1 MTEAKSV
8 KISYDVAGGDFDRA
22 GEASSGIKR
31 MLQKIGIPAD
41 IVRRIAIG
49 TYEAEM
55 NVLIHAGGGK
65 VAAEIFQDH
74 TGIPDI
80 KLAMQ
85 EGWSTAPDYIRQM
98 GFGAG
103 MGLPNMMKCSD
114 KFDIQSKIGEGTSI
128 TMEFKHQGRTYRG
141 ALHRLRRMYA
151 PLCVSRGRSIFGQT
165 GRNKKIP
172 I

>member
-55 NVLIHAGGGK
+55 NTVIN
-65 VAAEIFQDH
+65 ITDH
-74 TGIPDI
+74 GPGIPDI

-128 TMEFKHQGRTYRG
+128 TMEFKHISED
-141 ALHRLRRMYA
+141 L
-151 PLCVSRGRSIFGQT
+151 
-165 GRNKKIP
+165 
-172 I
+172 